1 MFFVTFKVADVNLKV
16 LFFLQLMENSKEQLD
31 TRAVKSGSTS
41 SSLCKV
47 FILSTVV
54 IILLLE
60 MLST

>member
-41 SSLCKV
+41 SSLCKGFV
-47 FILSTVV
+47 MITFV
-54 IILLLE
+54 II
-60 MLST
+60 